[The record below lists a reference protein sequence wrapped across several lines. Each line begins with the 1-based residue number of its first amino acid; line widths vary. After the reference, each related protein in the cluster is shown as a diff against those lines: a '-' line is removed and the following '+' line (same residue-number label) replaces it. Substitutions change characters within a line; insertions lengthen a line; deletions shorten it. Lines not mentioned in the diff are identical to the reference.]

1 MNRSL
6 ILVSRKPIVIQIFTL
21 VCKKLNLILE
31 VLPEAQID
39 HKVDII
45 VMDNEFINDRFNIIK
60 SYCKIIGAISKEE
73 LPFGMANDF
82 ILPSPFLPSTLQD
95 LLEKQINI
103 LNERMNSKTYIS
115 NIEVEDD
122 SSPIEDDF
130 TMNMDNSIESFDEN
144 DPSTSVDYLE
154 SLADDI
160 ASDMKEE
167 TDESVVSMASVNQGG
182 VLDTNELSMIDNI
195 LKEDTSTIEDL
206 SPSYVD
212 IEEQNDDEW
221 VDLSS
226 IIDQAIDEVNTVD
239 GIYDKFDNKPIKLLL
254 NDYQLDEL
262 KPLLSMLDQSII
274 DSLTDGDTVN
284 LQLKIG
290 KNDQ

>member
-31 VLPEAQID
+31 VIPEAQID

-122 SSPIEDDF
+122 SRAIEDDF

-195 LKEDTSTIEDL
+195 LKDDAPPTEDL

-290 KNDQ
+290 KND

>member
-21 VCKKLNLILE
+21 VCKKLNLSLE

-45 VMDNEFINDRFNIIK
+45 VVDNEFINDRFNIFK

-82 ILPSPFLPSTLQD
+82 ILSSPFLPSTLQD
-95 LLEKQINI
+95 ILDKQ
-103 LNERMNSKTYIS
+103 LNVLNQRMNSKMYIS
-115 NIEVEDD
+115 NVEVEDD
-122 SSPIEDDF
+122 TPEVDEFAIG
-130 TMNMDNSIESFDEN
+130 SFDET
-144 DPSTSVDYLE
+144 DPSDSVDYLE

-160 ASDMKEE
+160 AEDMKDE
-167 TDESVVSMASVNQGG
+167 TDESVVSVASVNHGG
-182 VLDTNELSMIDNI
+182 VLDSSELSMIDNI
-195 LKEDTSTIEDL
+195 LNNSSGSDDL
-206 SPSYVD
+206 DNFVP
-212 IEEQNDDEW
+212 IEESSEDEW

-239 GIYDKFDNKPIKLLL
+239 NIYDKYDNNPIRLLL
-254 NDYQLDEL
+254 NDYELDEL
-262 KPLLSMLDQSII
+262 KPLLSMLDQDII
-274 DSLTDGDTVN
+274 DSLTEGVTVN
-284 LQLKIG
+284 LQLKFE
-290 KNDQ
+290 NDD

>member
-21 VCKKLNLILE
+21 VCKKLNLTLE

-82 ILPSPFLPSTLQD
+82 ILPSPFLPSSLQG

-212 IEEQNDDEW
+212 IEDQNDDEW